1 MTTLHRL
8 LVRDPL
14 ILMSLVLTAVV
25 VFAGFGF
32 TRAAWQEAETRVE
45 ADLTHVTRQL
55 DFRFAEMERLAESI
69 GLLWESGHLDPRN
82 DQACWQHLAPFVKA
96 HDHLTG
102 VNLIQADGVGFGL
115 GRVGPLW
122 AGRGLFLEGS
132 GWRYGPVLGDAAE
145 ADPSLRTPGKNA
157 IDLRS
162 RPWYQLGLQAKRATW
177 TEVVLFTGRRAG
189 QPGIF
194 LVRPV
199 RNREGHLLGVL
210 SLDLLLES
218 ITKVVWEVRPTP
230 GAWLMA
236 IDERGRIIVPP
247 QTHAMDEAQG
257 RESVFLRPVAPD
269 LFPLAHDLF
278 TAVEKKGGAASGI
291 RAVRDRLHG
300 RIRPL
305 ARAGGPNWYLVLAL
319 PENDINAAPRRRAL
333 LVGAIGLAMVGLFA
347 TLAFHLTRRVAHPLD
362 QLARSAEAL
371 TRGEPPPV
379 PSTSIHEI
387 GILSATL
394 EAAHRGLAEREA
406 LQAQLRHSH
415 RMQAVGTLAGGIAH
429 DLNNQL
435 AAILTQLELGL
446 TRIDPG
452 QPSHR
457 NLAKAL
463 EATRRCADTTK
474 ALLSFSRPS
483 KPELQALDLNQLVED
498 TLNLLTQLLGP
509 EIKVEKDLHP
519 EAATV
524 MGDWTQLEQVLVNL
538 LLNARDA
545 LPAGG
550 TIQVWTSCE
559 HGEVRLQVVDN
570 GTGMTPEVKEQVFD
584 PFFTTKDVG
593 KGTGLGLASALG
605 VARAHGG
612 QLLVESTWGKGSCF
626 TLCLPQAT
634 IPAAA
639 PVTVQN
645 QPYPDLAGVKLLVVD
660 DEEALRGSIAEVL
673 EACSAHVLTASDGE
687 EGWDCLQGH
696 VVDLIV
702 SDQLMP
708 RCTGAELMDRLR
720 ASGSKVPILLLSGRG
735 LEGMEEDLAKDP
747 LVAHLAKPFTISRL
761 LEAVVSLL
769 KTSKPTA

>member
-1 MTTLHRL
+1 MSTTLHRL

-14 ILMSLVLTAVV
+14 ILMSLVLTVVV
-25 VFAGFGF
+25 VFAGIGF
-32 TRAAWQEAETRVE
+32 TRSAWQEAETRVE
-45 ADLTHVTRQL
+45 ADLNHVTQQL
-55 DFRFAEMERLAESI
+55 DFRFAEMERLANSI
-69 GLLWESGHLDPRN
+69 GLLWESGRLDPRN
-82 DQACWQHLAPFVKA
+82 DQACWEQLAPFVKA
-96 HDHLTG
+96 HEHLTG

-122 AGRGLFLEGS
+122 AARGLFPEGS
-132 GWRYGPVLGDAAE
+132 GWRYGPVLGDAAG
-145 ADPSLRTPGKNA
+145 ADPSLRTPGRNA
-157 IDLRS
+157 IDLRP
-162 RPWYQLGLQAKRATW
+162 RPWFQLGLQAKQALW

-199 RNREGHLLGVL
+199 RNREGQLLGVI

-218 ITKVVWEVRPTP
+218 LTKVVWEVRPTP

-236 IDERGRIIVPP
+236 IDDQGRIIVPP
-247 QTHAMDEAQG
+247 QTHAMGEAQG
-257 RESVFLRPVAPD
+257 RESVFLRPVAPS

-278 TAVEKKGGAASGI
+278 TAMEKQGGAASGI

-305 ARAGGPNWYLVLAL
+305 ARVGGPNWHLVLAL
-319 PENDINAAPRRRAL
+319 PEDDINAAPRRRAL
-333 LVGAIGLAMVGLFA
+333 LVGGIGLALVGLFA
-347 TLAFHLTRRVAHPLD
+347 TLAFHLTRRVARPLT
-362 QLARSAEAL
+362 QLAASAEAL
-371 TRGEPPPV
+371 GRGERPPV
-379 PSTSIHEI
+379 PTTSIREI
-387 GILSATL
+387 GILGATL
-394 EAAHRGLAEREA
+394 EAAHRGLVEREA

-446 TRIDPG
+446 MRIDPG
-452 QPSHR
+452 EPPHR
-457 NLAKAL
+457 NLTKAL

-498 TLNLLTQLLGP
+498 TLNLMTQLLGP

-519 EAATV
+519 ESATV

-559 HGEVRLQVVDN
+559 RGEVRLQVVDN
-570 GTGMTPEVKEQVFD
+570 GTGMTPEIMDQIFD
-584 PFFTTKDVG
+584 PFFTTKEVG

-626 TLCLPQAT
+626 TLALSQAT
-634 IPAAA
+634 IPVAT
-639 PVTVQN
+639 PVAVPN

-660 DEEALRGSIAEVL
+660 DEEALRTSIAEVL
-673 EACSAHVLTASDGE
+673 ESCSAHVQMAADGE
-687 EGWDCLQGH
+687 EAWELLRRDL
-696 VVDLIV
+696 VDLIV
-702 SDQLMP
+702 TDQLMP
-708 RCTGAELMDRLR
+708 RCTGAELLERLR
-720 ASGSKVPILLLSGRG
+720 ASGSQVPVLILSGRG
-735 LEGMEEDLAKDP
+735 LEGMEDDLAKDP
-747 LVAHLAKPFTISRL
+747 LVAHLAKPFTLSRL
-761 LEAVVSLL
+761 LDAVVNLL
-769 KTSKPTA
+769 RPPSA

>member
-1 MTTLHRL
+1 MTTLRRL

-32 TRAAWQEAETRVE
+32 TRAAWKEAETRVE
-45 ADLTHVTRQL
+45 AELNQVSKQL

-69 GLLWESGHLDPRN
+69 GLLWESGRLDPAK
-82 DQACWQHLAPFVKA
+82 DQACWEQLAPWVKPHA
-96 HDHLTG
+96 HLTG
-102 VNLIQADGVGFGL
+102 LNLIQTDGLGFGM

-122 AGRGLFLEGS
+122 AGRGLFPEGS
-132 GWRYGPVLGDAAE
+132 SWRYGPVLGDAAE
-145 ADPSLRTPGKNA
+145 MDPSLRMPGRNA
-157 IDLRS
+157 VDLRT
-162 RPWYQLGLQAKRATW
+162 RPWFQLGLQVKQATW

-199 RNREGHLLGVL
+199 RNREGRLLGVL

-247 QTHAMDEAQG
+247 QTHAMGEVRE

-269 LFPLAHDLF
+269 LFPLAQDLF
-278 TAVEKKGGAASGI
+278 KAMQQQGGGASGI
-291 RAVRDRLHG
+291 RAVREGLHG

-305 ARAGGPNWYLVLAL
+305 ARADGPSWHLVLAL
-319 PENDINAAPRRRAL
+319 PEADINVAPRRRAL
-333 LVGAIGLAMVGLFA
+333 LVGGMGLVMVGLFA
-347 TLAFHLTRRVAHPLD
+347 ALAFHLTRRVAHPLD
-362 QLARSAEAL
+362 QLAKSAEAL

-379 PSTSIHEI
+379 PRTSIREI
-387 GILSATL
+387 GILGATL

-446 TRIDPG
+446 TRIEPD

-457 NLAKAL
+457 NLLRAL
-463 EATRRCADTTK
+463 EATQRCADTTK

-498 TLNLLTQLLGP
+498 TLGLLTQLLGP
-509 EIKVEKDLHP
+509 GIKVETDLLP
-519 EAATV
+519 WPAAV
-524 MGDWTQLEQVLVNL
+524 LGDWTQLEQVLVNL

-570 GTGMTPEVKEQVFD
+570 GTGMTPEVMEQVFD

-605 VARAHGG
+605 VAQAHGG
-612 QLLVESTWGKGSCF
+612 QLLVESAWGKGSCF
-626 TLCLPQAT
+626 TLSLPQT
-634 IPAAA
+634 QVPLAA
-639 PVTVQN
+639 PVTALG
-645 QPYPDLAGVKLLVVD
+645 QPYPDLAGFTFLVVD
-660 DEEALRGSIAEVL
+660 DEEALRSSIAEVL
-673 EACSAHVLTASDGE
+673 ESCSAQVQTASDGE
-687 EGWDCLQGH
+687 EAWDFLQKH
-696 VVDLIV
+696 SVDLIV
-702 SDQLMP
+702 TDQLMP
-708 RCTGAELMDRLR
+708 RCTGAELLDRLR
-720 ASGSKVPILLLSGRG
+720 ASGSQVPILILSGRG
-735 LEGMEEDLAKDP
+735 LEGMEADLAKDP
-747 LVAHLAKPFTISRL
+747 RVAHLAKPFTISRL
-761 LEAVVSLL
+761 LEAVGELL
-769 KTSKPTA
+769 RPIA